1 MVKTIVIAG
10 IVAATLAN
18 LWLGAFSFLKA
29 RSRGRYYSLPALF
42 AGGALYA
49 ACYVVELLRP
59 DLDGVLAC
67 LGFEYL
73 GIQTMMLSLVF
84 LAREF
89 KGKEG
94 IRPLALLALATI
106 PVVTV
111 VLGFT
116 VSSHELLYVDPY
128 VESIHGLT
136 VVRFGMGPWYW
147 VNVLFVYGV
156 YAYAGVEFARILI
169 RSASM
174 RKAQARLMLAG
185 CAVPF
190 AESILYLAGLTPGGI
205 ELSPV
210 AFALSG
216 AFLASGIFRYGLFDV
231 RPIARDAVFEHMH
244 DAAIVVDAD
253 GFIAD
258 ANRTARGLFP
268 RLDED
273 GSCLPLSELGSAY
286 PELAR
291 LPAPGTLADT
301 ASLRLRVGEEERAFD
316 VQASNISGRSGRNRG
331 SVILLYDVTER
342 ERLQACLIEQAST
355 DDLTRVANRRR
366 FYEVAEAELER
377 AGRHGRP
384 IGFAILDMNGFKD
397 INDGYG
403 HQAGDDALRLVARLC
418 VGELRSCDLVGRVGG
433 DEFAFVLPES
443 DEEGAAAAAGKLR
456 RLVGAATLTVGTA
469 TVRLSAAVG
478 SVGCSGPVYPD
489 LAELLTIADRRMYA
503 DKPRFAAVKANKAAK
518 TAAPR

>member
-1 MVKTIVIAG
+1 MVKVIIITS
-10 IVAATLAN
+10 IVAAAIASLC
-18 LWLGAFSFLKA
+18 LGTFSFLRA

-42 AGGALYA
+42 AGAALYA
-49 ACYVVELLRP
+49 VFYVVELLQP
-59 DLDGVLAC
+59 DLNGVLAG

-73 GIQTMMLSLVF
+73 GIQTIMLSMVF

-89 KGKEG
+89 KGKER
-94 IRPLALLALATI
+94 IRPLPLMALAAL
-106 PVVTV
+106 PVITV
-111 VLGFT
+111 VMGFT
-116 VSSHELLYVDPY
+116 VSSHEFLYVDPY
-128 VESIHGLT
+128 VEAIHGLS
-136 VVRFGMGPWYW
+136 VVQFDKGPWYW

-156 YAYAGVEFARILI
+156 YVYAGIEFARILI
-169 RSASM
+169 RSTSV
-174 RKAQARLMLAG
+174 RKAQARLMLTG
-185 CAVPF
+185 CVMPF

-205 ELSPV
+205 DLSPV
-210 AFALSG
+210 AFAVSS
-216 AFLASGIFRYGLFDV
+216 AFLASGIFRYGLFDM

-253 GFIAD
+253 GYIAD
-258 ANRTARGLFP
+258 ANRTARELFP

-273 GSCLPLSELGSAY
+273 KPGLAFSELGSAY

-291 LPAPGTLADT
+291 LPAPGATGSA
-301 ASLRLRVGEEERAFD
+301 AMVRLRVGDEERAFD
-316 VQASNISGRSGRNRG
+316 VQASSIRGRAGRNRG

-342 ERLQACLIEQAST
+342 ERLQARLSEQAST

-384 IGFAILDMNGFKD
+384 IGFAIMDMNGFKD

-403 HQAGDDALRLVARLC
+403 HRAGDDALRLVARLC
-418 VGELRSCDLVGRVGG
+418 VDELRSCDVVGRVGG

-443 DEEGAAAAAGKLR
+443 DEEGAAKAARKLR
-456 RLVGAATLTVGTA
+456 RLVAAATITAGSA

-489 LAELLTIADRRMYA
+489 LAELLAIADRRMYA
-503 DKPRFAAVKANKAAK
+503 DKPRFAAK
-518 TAAPR
+518 